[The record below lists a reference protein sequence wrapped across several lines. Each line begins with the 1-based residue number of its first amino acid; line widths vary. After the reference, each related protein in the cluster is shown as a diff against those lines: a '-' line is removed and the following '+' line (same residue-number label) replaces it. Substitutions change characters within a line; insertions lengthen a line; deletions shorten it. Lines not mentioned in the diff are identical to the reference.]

1 MSEQRELDEIQRQLE
16 LEEIYESVRREN
28 PPFTQTDN
36 TIVPIIVSRMNP
48 FTPGHVILLTEALM
62 YAARNNLHQ
71 VSIIL
76 SQSWDDKKNPLDPHT
91 KQRLIYSVIPNLK
104 EYLSFKF
111 TSEGSIE
118 LAKAIQRI
126 QVVIELMGDPLEL
139 LVDEAAQEEDRAPK
153 AVPKEDAEQLKASRS
168 PALTT
173 LYRIL
178 KDYYKY
184 PREGLK
190 VVVFCGEDRN
200 YEFIRDSL
208 KKFLPS
214 VSYQEINLE
223 RPDMQRLIDMS
234 TTDLIN
240 LLEAG
245 ELSPRGISGSLVRNV
260 GKSGNEAVFSQ
271 LMEGTYLRPEHIRE
285 VYDIIQGLP
294 EAVKPGPSNP
304 KKGLPEAVEPGP
316 SNPKKTKGG
325 GTLKKKYKKNIKKT
339 RKHKRKHTKRNKK

>member
-1 MSEQRELDEIQRQLE
+1 MSEEDENRQRELDKIHE
-16 LEEIYESVRREN
+16 LVKSEHV
-28 PPFTQTDN
+28 PFTQTND

-48 FTPGHVILLTEALM
+48 FTPGHVILLTEALL
-62 YAARNNLHQ
+62 YAAGNNLDQ

-76 SQSWDDKKNPLDPHT
+76 SQSWDDIKNPLDPYT

-104 EYLSFKF
+104 EYLSLKF
-111 TSEGSIE
+111 TREGSIE

-126 QVVIELMGDPLEL
+126 QVVIELMGNPEQL

-153 AVPKEDAEQLKASRS
+153 ALPKEDAEQLKASRS

-208 KKFLPS
+208 EKFLPS
-214 VSYQEINLE
+214 VSYKEINLE
-223 RPDMQRLIDMS
+223 RPDMQRLIDM
-234 TTDLIN
+234 TPEDLTN

-245 ELSPRGISGSLVRNV
+245 ELSPSAISGSLVRNV
-260 GKSGNEAVFSQ
+260 AKSGKQEVFIQ
-271 LMEGTYLRPEHIRE
+271 LMERTYLRPEHIRE
-285 VYDIIQGLP
+285 VYETILKVPLKALIT
-294 EAVKPGPSNP
+294 
-304 KKGLPEAVEPGP
+304 GP
-316 SNPKKTKGG
+316 SNPKKTKDRRG